1 MNAYEAKKG
10 FLTFLVLLFTI
21 VGMSVFVNFV
31 ITTNTPS
38 EIKATSSIISIMP
51 QGDLII
57 LVGIPVLVIGIIIT
71 TIKRIRHK
79 YL

>member
-10 FLTFLVLLFTI
+10 FLTFLVLLFTV

-31 ITTNTPS
+31 ITTNTSS

>member
-31 ITTNTPS
+31 ITTNTSS

>member
-10 FLTFLVLLFTI
+10 FLTFLVLLFTV